1 MAAGQGPAGKRRRK
15 LKPSAL
21 DKICENNYY
30 YKKHDNAP
38 RGGGAAAGEN
48 RREKTMR
55 YSRQRELVMRQVQS
69 RCDHP
74 TADEIYTAVRDDCP
88 GLSLGTVYRN
98 LNGLVEAGR
107 VRRVS
112 VPGQADRFDRT
123 LADHDHMFCTRCG
136 RVEDVQLDK
145 TPLDKMIAGRPELAI
160 ESYALTLYGVCSA
173 CREASGS

>member
-1 MAAGQGPAGKRRRK
+1 MDVKRKNSRKRAAI
-15 LKPSAL
+15 LEAL
-21 DKICENNYY
+21 
-30 YKKHDNAP
+30 
-38 RGGGAAAGEN
+38 AAVTE
-48 RREKTMR
+48 
-55 YSRQRELVMRQVQS
+55 
-69 RCDHP
+69 HP
-74 TADEIYTAVRDDCP
+74 TAEMLYNRLKP
-88 GLSLGTVYRN
+88 RYPELSLGTVYRN

-145 TPLDKMIAGRPELAI
+145 TPLDEMIASRPELAI

>member
-1 MAAGQGPAGKRRRK
+1 MKYSWQRQIILETIQEHKEH
-15 LKPSAL
+15 LSAQQ
-21 DKICENNYY
+21 IYGY
-30 YKKHDNAP
+30 A
-38 RGGGAAAGEN
+38 
-48 RREKTMR
+48 RE
-55 YSRQRELVMRQVQS
+55 
-69 RCDHP
+69 RCPH
-74 TADEIYTAVRDDCP
+74 I
-88 GLSLGTVYRN
+88 SLGTVYRN

-145 TPLDKMIAGRPELAI
+145 TPLDEMIASRPELAI
-160 ESYALTLYGVCSA
+160 EGYALTLYGVCSA